1 MADVVVAIVD
11 VGSELG
17 RHQALGATSRSV
29 LSGGLQPST
38 PKCVPLSHSVTANF
52 LPTKHG
58 VLQKTVA
65 SPTVCVC
72 FEPHM

>member
-1 MADVVVAIVD
+1 MADVVVAIVVV

-29 LSGGLQPST
+29 ISGGLQPSAL
-38 PKCVPLSHSVTANF
+38 KCVSLSHSVTASF

-65 SPTVCVC
+65 LPTAT
-72 FEPHM
+72 